1 MIRNTK
7 KALLDL
13 RAFEKLFLSQILGS
27 DIDVSA
33 VIIDN
38 TPEVVMDAYIIL
50 AEQLRWFRI
59 QGQSSPVR
67 ETESL
72 EAQLL

>member
-38 TPEVVMDAYIIL
+38 TPEVVMDAYIIN
-50 AEQLRWFRI
+50 R
-59 QGQSSPVR
+59 SSR
-67 ETESL
+67 GELDNDTG
-72 EAQLL
+72 AGRRFCADI